1 MVYVYDAKA
10 VPKSPFSWGIWFLLL
25 RSKSIVEVRPIP
37 SYLQE
42 AGQKPPISCKKWEN
56 SNHRILYIGHCRVFL
71 DSLGGLLLVS
81 SLQIQDRLQML
92 KAAFEFCL
100 CNSEPSPAFSSCL
113 NSNTAEDIMTVS
125 TLPAFF
131 VKQSV
136 CHRDPLWWMLE
147 YFLQGKC
154 PYGMYTALR
163 PTQDVVTL
171 WKDN

>member
-37 SYLQE
+37 CYLQE
-42 AGQKPPISCKKWEN
+42 AGQKPPISCKKREN
-56 SNHRILYIGHCRVFL
+56 SNHKIPYIGHCRVFL
-71 DSLGGLLLVS
+71 GSLGGLLLVS
-81 SLQIQDRLQML
+81 SLQIQDKLQML

-113 NSNTAEDIMTVS
+113 NSNTAKDIMTVS

-147 YFLQGKC
+147 YFLQGKW
-154 PYGMYTALR
+154 PYGMYAALR
-163 PTQDVVTL
+163 PTQDVLTL